1 MMRERGRQLEQQGL
15 ELCQRYESTGQPD
28 HLVRGIA
35 LLIDAMKHAEGTG
48 QQVIICGN
56 LGTAL
61 SRYFEL
67 TSSDAAL
74 DDSITLLSAAVTSGL
89 LGGED
94 LMAWTHGLRHSL
106 RVRYDKAGKPAD
118 LDAAITLA
126 GPLRGLP
133 ASFRPPPDIWPAW
146 LSESAEDREARARL
160 RLRPDDAAEAPR
172 DAPPR
177 HRRSRGAAPRGHRR
191 LSRGLS
197 RPCRPAVQSGCGAN
211 VAGRH
216 RRFLRAPGAGG
227 GRFRGSAGSAPGCST
242 AGTRDASVC
251 VPHPRQSVPGAPRAA
266 AAHRGPG
273 AARRGGRGGPAQ
285 LPAGRHR
292 RAGGSDEGAA
302 ARRPRHA
309 RVWRH

>member
-35 LLIDAMKHAEGTG
+35 LLIDAMKHADGTG

-106 RVRYDKAGKPAD
+106 RAR
-118 LDAAITLA
+118 
-126 GPLRGLP
+126 
-133 ASFRPPPDIWPAW
+133 
-146 LSESAEDREARARL
+146 SEFPARASL
-160 RLRPDDAAEAPR
+160 W
-172 DAPPR
+172 
-177 HRRSRGAAPRGHRR
+177 
-191 LSRGLS
+191 
-197 RPCRPAVQSGCGAN
+197 
-211 VAGRH
+211 AGY
-216 RRFLRAPGAGG
+216 
-227 GRFRGSAGSAPGCST
+227 
-242 AGTRDASVC
+242 
-251 VPHPRQSVPGAPRAA
+251 
-266 AAHRGPG
+266 AHFGP
-273 AARRGGRGGPAQ
+273 
-285 LPAGRHR
+285 
-292 RAGGSDEGAA
+292 
-302 ARRPRHA
+302 
-309 RVWRH
+309 